1 MGNICSSKIVVVQQ
15 PNTVA
20 PEVSLKSKMT
30 NSLSIAL
37 KLKVIETSIPCGTPF
52 IKTYKY
58 YCETLS
64 ALRISDLDTKL
75 IKI

>member
-1 MGNICSSKIVVVQQ
+1 MIE
-15 PNTVA
+15 A
-20 PEVSLKSKMT
+20 SL
-30 NSLSIAL
+30 
-37 KLKVIETSIPCGTPF
+37 PCGLAF

-64 ALRISDLDTKL
+64 ALRLPDLDSKL